1 MAARAFGLT
10 GSLTGAEVG
19 CSAVRRFK
27 YLENFLHWTE
37 TDISNF
43 GLHGRLLKK
52 VRKGRWSNWTI
63 MLLKIS
69 LERTLVQNLPQ
80 QDKVWQTQKDWRGA
94 VKVAPLVF
102 VKVAPPAGNY

>member
-1 MAARAFGLT
+1 MAASDFGLT

-27 YLENFLHWTE
+27 YLENFLHRTE

-52 VRKGRWSNWTI
+52 
-63 MLLKIS
+63 
-69 LERTLVQNLPQ
+69 
-80 QDKVWQTQKDWRGA
+80 
-94 VKVAPLVF
+94 
-102 VKVAPPAGNY
+102 

>member
-1 MAARAFGLT
+1 MQFW
-10 GSLTGAEVG
+10 SPWKIIE
-19 CSAVRRFK
+19 
-27 YLENFLHWTE
+27 
-37 TDISNF
+37 
-43 GLHGRLLKK
+43 K
-52 VRKGRWSNWTI
+52 VRKDRWSNWKI

>member
-1 MAARAFGLT
+1 
-10 GSLTGAEVG
+10 
-19 CSAVRRFK
+19 
-27 YLENFLHWTE
+27 
-37 TDISNF
+37 
-43 GLHGRLLKK
+43 
-52 VRKGRWSNWTI
+52 

-102 VKVAPPAGNY
+102 VKVAPLVFVKVGPPAGNY

>member
-1 MAARAFGLT
+1 
-10 GSLTGAEVG
+10 
-19 CSAVRRFK
+19 
-27 YLENFLHWTE
+27 
-37 TDISNF
+37 
-43 GLHGRLLKK
+43 
-52 VRKGRWSNWTI
+52 